1 MITEAKLE
9 EMINQAKTSTKQRKF
24 KQSIEMIIVFKD
36 IDVKKGFALNEVVQ
50 LPKTSSPA
58 TVCIMAT
65 GDMGQKAKEA
75 KADAVVGSE
84 ELDRFAANKRASRK
98 FINKYDFFLADTQ
111 IMPVVGKVLGQL
123 LGPRGKMPTPVPFNA
138 SIESFLQRFRA
149 SQILPLRKAFKG
161 EVEFVCVKDKVAQK
175 ALEKLNIAGIK
186 GISEELTGQCLFL
199 FTNMSPFKLNV
210 LLLKNKIM
218 MAARGGDIASVDI
231 VVPAK
236 NTGIA
241 PGPMLTEFKEAG
253 IPTKIDQGTIWIQK
267 DTTPVKKGEAINEK
281 LAALLG
287 KLDIKP
293 VEAGISLYTALEEG
307 LKYAA
312 EEMIVDVAK
321 IRNAFTQF
329 HQEAISLSIEA
340 AYVTAE
346 NINQILSKAAQSAR
360 SVSVESGFMTDET
373 KEQILQKAHSQANAL
388 STKAK
393 DYTAS

>member
-1 MITEAKLE
+1 MHENRTTYPKRKTQMYQQLLE
-9 EMINQAKTSTKQRKF
+9 IPKKYKVIAL
-24 KQSIEMIIVFKD
+24 
-36 IDVKKGFALNEVVQ
+36 VK
-50 LPKTSSPA
+50 
-58 TVCIMAT
+58 
-65 GDMGQKAKEA
+65 
-75 KADAVVGSE
+75 
-84 ELDRFAANKRASRK
+84 
-98 FINKYDFFLADTQ
+98 INK
-111 IMPVVGKVLGQL
+111 V
-123 LGPRGKMPTPVPFNA
+123 
-138 SIESFLQRFRA
+138 RA
-149 SQILPLRKAFKG
+149 SQILPLRKALKG
-161 EVEFVCVKDKVAQK
+161 EVEFVCVKDRIAQK
-175 ALEKLNIAGIK
+175 ALEKLNIPGIK
-186 GISEELTGQCLFL
+186 GISEELTGQCLFI

-210 LLLKNKIM
+210 LLAKNKIM

-307 LKYAA
+307 LKYTA

-373 KEQILQKAHSQANAL
+373 KEQILQKAHGQAKAL

-393 DYTAS
+393 DYAAS